1 MVSLHAGTTEVEPE
15 AGAPGGARHG
25 WQPDARWLLGAA
37 LLALPVV
44 ILAIGAWN
52 YRWMSDDGFINL
64 RIVKQILAGHGPV
77 FNAGE
82 RVEASTSPL
91 WVALLTAG
99 DLLTPLRIEW
109 VAVLGGMVLTLGG
122 LVLALTGSIRLQ
134 RGVTSRALWL
144 PVGALVFAA
153 LPPVWRFSTS
163 GLENGLTFAWLG
175 GCLFVLATWSRSDDS
190 LALWQA
196 FVLGLGPLVRP
207 ELLLL
212 SVVFLGVVVGA
223 QWRHEP
229 GRRNVALLAAAF
241 ALPVAYEIFRM
252 GYYGSLVP
260 NSAIAKE
267 ASRSYWSFGL
277 TYLRQTV
284 VDSYAL
290 WVPLVILLVGAYVP
304 LALYLRREHRNRT
317 LLVVGAFLVG
327 GLVLAVY
334 IVRVGGDFMHARL
347 LLPALFTLL
356 APVAV
361 VPATKKFAAAALVVP
376 WALLVIVALRF
387 PGEKDPVLGTSN
399 PNAITASEIVGPGF
413 DAKYAAPGVY
423 VLDNRIPGTPLGRD
437 RAVAFY
443 GVGATSYALG
453 PDAYVLDLLG
463 LGDPFTSHLRLD
475 HRAIVAHEKP
485 LPTPWIVARLL
496 EPGSDVKESD
506 FPPPIY
512 LIRPIDNPDG
522 QSFDERVADARK
534 ALDCPR
540 LRDFIATYT
549 APLDADRFVSN
560 LGDAFTNFSFR
571 IPPEPRDALR
581 ELCPNRGRST
591 G

>member
-1 MVSLHAGTTEVEPE
+1 V
-15 AGAPGGARHG
+15 
-25 WQPDARWLLGAA
+25 
-37 LLALPVV
+37 
-44 ILAIGAWN
+44 
-52 YRWMSDDGFINL
+52 
-64 RIVKQILAGHGPV
+64 
-77 FNAGE
+77 
-82 RVEASTSPL
+82 
-91 WVALLTAG
+91 
-99 DLLTPLRIEW
+99 
-109 VAVLGGMVLTLGG
+109 
-122 LVLALTGSIRLQ
+122 RLQ
-134 RGVTSRALWL
+134 RGITDHALWL

-175 GCLFVLATWSRSDDS
+175 GCLYVLAAWSRGDES
-190 LALWQA
+190 LTLWQA

-212 SVVFLGVVVGA
+212 TIVFLGVVLGA
-223 QWRHEP
+223 QWRRDP
-229 GRRNVALLAAAF
+229 WKRGVALVAAAF

-284 VDSYAL
+284 VDAYAV
-290 WVPLVILLVGAYVP
+290 WIPLVILLVGAYVP
-304 LALYLRREHRNRT
+304 LALYLRREQRNRT
-317 LLVVGAFLVG
+317 LLVVGAFFAG
-327 GLVLAVY
+327 GLLLAVY

-361 VPATKKFAAAALVVP
+361 VPATRKFAAVALVVP
-376 WALLVIVALRF
+376 WALVVIVALRF

-413 DAKYAAPGVY
+413 DAKYAEPGVY
-423 VLDNRIPGTPLGRD
+423 VLDSRLPGTPRGRD
-437 RAVAFY
+437 RAMAFY

-485 LPTPWIVARLL
+485 LPSPWIAARLL
-496 EPGSDVKESD
+496 EPGSAVKQSD
-506 FPPPIY
+506 FPPPIF
-512 LIRPIDNPDG
+512 LISPIDDPDG
-522 QSFDERVADARK
+522 QPFDERVADARN

-540 LRDFIATYT
+540 LRNFMATYRG
-549 APLDADRFVSN
+549 PLDADRFLDN
-560 LGDAFTNFSFR
+560 LGDALTNFSFR

-581 ELCPNRGRST
+581 KLCPDRRRST